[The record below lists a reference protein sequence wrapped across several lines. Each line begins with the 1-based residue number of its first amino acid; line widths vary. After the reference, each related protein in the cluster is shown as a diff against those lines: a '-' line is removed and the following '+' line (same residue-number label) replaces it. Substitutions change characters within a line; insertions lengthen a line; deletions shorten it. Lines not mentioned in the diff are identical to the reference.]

1 MKFTRRQ
8 ELALIEIGL
17 NTLLSVSS
25 NGYKRTR
32 TPAKTKV
39 EEIKELNAPVE
50 IVKEKRTMSP
60 AARRKISRRMKK
72 VWAAKRASE

>member
-1 MKFTRRQ
+1 MKFTRQQ

-32 TPAKTKV
+32 TPVKTKV
-39 EEIKELNAPVE
+39 EEIKNL
-50 IVKEKRTMSP
+50 TLL
-60 AARRKISRRMKK
+60 
-72 VWAAKRASE
+72 